1 MQKSQVTATTL
12 ANTIKQ
18 FLIEQTHSI
27 TSSKCLDKAKSNE
40 TSQADPMKGNTKNI
54 VVMKNILRLRP
65 SKGNILIR
73 SMRGCLLLAIHHPL
87 QTWQTPTQ
95 ISDDRN
101 QTLDNRVR
109 GEEKAIERGQ
119 TKGPSRAKHD
129 HCLRLLAGGNGS

>member
-1 MQKSQVTATTL
+1 MQKSQVTATTI

-27 TSSKCLDKAKSNE
+27 ISSKCLDKAKSNE

-109 GEEKAIERGQ
+109 SGEKAIERGQ
-119 TKGPSRAKHD
+119 TKGLSRAKHD